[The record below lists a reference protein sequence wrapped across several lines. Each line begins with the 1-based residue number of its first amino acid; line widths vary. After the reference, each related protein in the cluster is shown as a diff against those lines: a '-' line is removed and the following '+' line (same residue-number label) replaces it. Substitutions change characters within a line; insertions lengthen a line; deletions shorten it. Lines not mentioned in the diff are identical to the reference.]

1 MVSNVL
7 LRLKPELALT
17 LDADN
22 YACGTYVATGLHF
35 GRSMIKTVLFS
46 TRGQEKAPSPQ
57 KLSMTFSRNI
67 CQSLRTVL

>member
-22 YACGTYVATGLHF
+22 HACGTYVGYGFTLLA
-35 GRSMIKTVLFS
+35 MIKTALFS

-57 KLSMTFSRNI
+57 KLPMTFSRNI
-67 CQSLRTVL
+67 CQSPRTAL

>member
-22 YACGTYVATGLHF
+22 HACGTYVGYGFTFWH
-35 GRSMIKTVLFS
+35 SMIKTALFS

-57 KLSMTFSRNI
+57 KLPMTFSRNI
-67 CQSLRTVL
+67 CQSPRTAL

>member
-22 YACGTYVATGLHF
+22 HACGTYVGYGFTLLALNDK
-35 GRSMIKTVLFS
+35 IALFS
-46 TRGQEKAPSPQ
+46 TRGQEKAPSQQ
-57 KLSMTFSRNI
+57 KLPMTFSRNT
-67 CQSLRTVL
+67 CQSPRTAL

>member
-22 YACGTYVATGLHF
+22 HACGTYVGYGLHF
-35 GRSMIKTVLFS
+35 WHSMIKTALFS

-57 KLSMTFSRNI
+57 KLPMTFSRNI
-67 CQSLRTVL
+67 CQSPRTAL

>member
-22 YACGTYVATGLHF
+22 HACGTYVGYGFTLLD
-35 GRSMIKTVLFS
+35 SMIKTALFS
-46 TRGQEKAPSPQ
+46 TRGQEKAPSQQ
-57 KLSMTFSRNI
+57 KLPMTFSRNI
-67 CQSLRTVL
+67 CQSPRTAL